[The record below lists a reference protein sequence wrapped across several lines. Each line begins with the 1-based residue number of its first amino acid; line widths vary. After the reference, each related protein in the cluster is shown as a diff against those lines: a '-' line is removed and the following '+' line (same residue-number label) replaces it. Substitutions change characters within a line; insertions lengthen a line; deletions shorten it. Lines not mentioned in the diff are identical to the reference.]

1 MMNKIASW
9 IFLTAI
15 MVTQITNQQT
25 KTTGCNAFIMSED
38 DIYLS
43 ANTPVYDIECVT
55 EDEIN
60 MIAMIVIAEAEGE
73 SETGKRLVV
82 DTVLNRMLSSDFPDT
97 IESVI
102 YQNNAFSPIKSGRAE
117 KCKNKITD
125 EIIKL
130 VRSEIVKRTNTEV
143 LYFRTNNYSKYGTPL
158 FKEGNHYFSGK

>member
-1 MMNKIASW
+1 MNKIASW

-15 MVTQITNQQT
+15 IVTQITNQQT
-25 KTTGCNAFIMSED
+25 KTTGCNAFIMSEE

-43 ANTPVYDIECVT
+43 DNTPVYDIECVT

-125 EIIKL
+125 ETIKL
-130 VRSEIVKRTNTEV
+130 VKSEIVKRTNTEV

>member
-1 MMNKIASW
+1 MNKIASW

-15 MVTQITNQQT
+15 TVTQITNQQT
-25 KTTGCNAFIMSED
+25 KTTGCNAFIMSEE

-43 ANTPVYDIECVT
+43 ANTPVYDIEGVT
-55 EDEIN
+55 EDEVN
-60 MIAMIVIAEAEGE
+60 LIAMIVIAEAEGE
-73 SETGKRLVV
+73 SDIGKRLVA